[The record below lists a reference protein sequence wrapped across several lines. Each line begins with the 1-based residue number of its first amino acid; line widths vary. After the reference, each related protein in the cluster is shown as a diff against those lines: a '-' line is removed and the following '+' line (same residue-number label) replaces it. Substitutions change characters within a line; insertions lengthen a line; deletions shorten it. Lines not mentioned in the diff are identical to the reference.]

1 MREAA
6 AAVALSPDASAAEL
20 LGRLLLEPPADGS
33 PEGDAISEASDVAE
47 IRAQARVASLSFL
60 AIPLFLPMLAWL
72 GYRDYV
78 VPTVIAAVSIVQSA
92 QAWAAANNL
101 MRARLWVWTS
111 YALNIVILAFFTRI
125 FGVAIAV
132 PGMVLTLVAAGASI
146 PGLRAW
152 WVVPMVLTSTVFG
165 PALLEAT
172 GLLARTV
179 SATGDALVVTSTV
192 VHLPR
197 GPTLIVLAIHTVV
210 LLFVGVNY
218 GRQLT
223 RVNREARLRLR
234 AQAWHLEQIVDSR

>member
-1 MREAA
+1 
-6 AAVALSPDASAAEL
+6 
-20 LGRLLLEPPADGS
+20 
-33 PEGDAISEASDVAE
+33 
-47 IRAQARVASLSFL
+47 
-60 AIPLFLPMLAWL
+60 
-72 GYRDYV
+72 
-78 VPTVIAAVSIVQSA
+78 
-92 QAWAAANNL
+92 
-101 MRARLWVWTS
+101 
-111 YALNIVILAFFTRI
+111 VILAFFTRI

-146 PGLRAW
+146 PGMRAW
-152 WVVPMVLTSTVFG
+152 WVVPVVLTSTILG
-165 PALLEAT
+165 PALLEAS

-179 SATGDALVVTSTV
+179 SATGDALVITSTV

-197 GPTLIVLAIHTVV
+197 GPTLIVLAIHTVA